1 MIIAIAVVGSAAV
14 FVAWRLVATGR
25 TSVWLAVAP
34 AEAAAGLAALASG
47 RTPWSP
53 LVAPGWAALAG
64 LGSGVGLYVATAGF
78 VLAVRRWPVFDRH
91 VAGLYDQRRG
101 LSLASAMALAA
112 VTACAEEFF
121 WRGLVQGRL
130 STALGWDLGAPAAW
144 AAWVLVLSASG
155 SLPVV
160 AGAVVAG
167 AVWGGLAVW
176 THGVLASL
184 VSHVVW
190 TALMVAIPPGGMQ
203 ERRRRT
209 AEAIRGNE

>member
-1 MIIAIAVVGSAAV
+1 M
-14 FVAWRLVATGR
+14 
-25 TSVWLAVAP
+25 
-34 AEAAAGLAALASG
+34 
-47 RTPWSP
+47 
-53 LVAPGWAALAG
+53 
-64 LGSGVGLYVATAGF
+64 
-78 VLAVRRWPVFDRH
+78 
-91 VAGLYDQRRG
+91 
-101 LSLASAMALAA
+101 
-112 VTACAEEFF
+112 
-121 WRGLVQGRL
+121 
-130 STALGWDLGAPAAW
+130 
-144 AAWVLVLSASG
+144 
-155 SLPVV
+155 